1 MLGLL
6 INEKEQKELEYLLK
20 KEMDELLFEVTCD
33 DFNAEIK
40 NSIKKR
46 YITLFNVY
54 KRFANQNELVNYT
67 PRKNFP
73 HVK

>member
-40 NSIKKR
+40 NSIKKDILR
-46 YITLFNVY
+46 YSMFIKDLQTKMN
-54 KRFANQNELVNYT
+54 
-67 PRKNFP
+67 
-73 HVK
+73 